1 MDAYAFPPLAVRV
14 VEVVLVDCQ
23 RGDGDLRR
31 DVLQVFSKTGD
42 LLAEHDRIHDDP
54 VYAAYF
60 LRGRVTPEMLS
71 IWGGAGEEAAAQPAS
86 QEAAHG

>member
-31 DVLQVFSKTGD
+31 DVLQVYSKAGD
-42 LLAEHDRIHDDP
+42 LLAEHDRLHYDP

-60 LRGRVTPEMLS
+60 LRDRVTPEMLS
-71 IWGGAGEEAAAQPAS
+71 IWGGAGEGAAQPAS